1 VSPSVL
7 ILGSTG
13 TLGSAI
19 RQQFKLAQWQVSTA
33 DRRYEA
39 GPGHLPLPLDRE
51 SLAQYLPA
59 ESLDAVVFAQG
70 ANSNG
75 SLLTETD
82 ENIAALLDANCLFI
96 LRAMRELGHAK
107 TIKSGGR
114 VVVLT
119 SLWEQFTRQE
129 KLAYTISKAA
139 AGGLVRSLAVEL
151 APHRIWVNALLPG
164 VIDSPMTRTNLGPE
178 KLAKVKADS
187 PSGELA
193 TADDVGRAALWL
205 ASPLNTGVTGQSIF
219 LDHGYTI
226 GRVI

>member
-1 VSPSVL
+1 VSSSVL

-13 TLGSAI
+13 ALGSAI
-19 RQQFKLAQWQVSTA
+19 RAQFELAQWHIFTA
-33 DRRYEA
+33 DRGYEA
-39 GPGHLPLPLDRE
+39 GPGQLPLPLDRE
-51 SLAQYLPA
+51 SLPQYLPT

-82 ENIAALLDANCLFI
+82 EKIAELLDANCLFI
-96 LRAMRELGHAK
+96 IRAMRELVNANA
-107 TIKSGGR
+107 IKAGGR

-119 SLWEQFTRQE
+119 SIWEQFTRQE
-129 KLAYTISKAA
+129 KLAYTVSKAA
-139 AGGLVRSLAVEL
+139 AGGLVRSLAFEL
-151 APHRIWVNALLPG
+151 APRHIWVNALLPG

-178 KLAKVKADS
+178 KLAKIQADS

-205 ASPLNTGVTGQSIF
+205 ASPLNTGITGQSIF
-219 LDHGYTI
+219 LDRGYTT

>member
-1 VSPSVL
+1 MNLSVL
-7 ILGSTG
+7 IFGSTG

-19 RQQFKLAQWQVSTA
+19 RQQFALAEWHIFTA
-33 DRRYEA
+33 DRRYKA
-39 GPGHLPLPLDRE
+39 SPGQLPLPLDHA
-51 SLAQYLPA
+51 SLPQYLPT
-59 ESLDAVVFAQG
+59 ESLDVVVFAQG

-75 SLLTETD
+75 SLLTESN

-96 LRAMRELGHAK
+96 VRAMRELVSAN

-151 APHRIWVNALLPG
+151 APRRIWVNALLPG
-164 VIDSPMTRTNLGPE
+164 IIDSPMTRTNLGPE
-178 KLAKVKADS
+178 KLAKIQADS

-219 LDHGYTI
+219 LDHGYTT